1 MFLGYG
7 LGNSFVFHP
16 REKEPSLNGAC
27 IRVVKREDW
36 EADGGIGLRME
47 AADTFI
53 EPAPA
58 SDAGAGGALT
68 VRSTAEES
76 PRTLKL
82 LIIRQ
87 QVRAVTGGLHARSV

>member
-1 MFLGYG
+1 MHKLVMRRVRIHAHTQVSLRGDFLT
-7 LGNSFVFHP
+7 
-16 REKEPSLNGAC
+16 A
-27 IRVVKREDW
+27 REDW
-36 EADGGIGLRME
+36 DAEGGIGLGTE
-47 AADTFI
+47 EPDSLI
-53 EPAPA
+53 GPAPA